1 MNNFC
6 WMLIGVII
14 GAILTQIVNYLRSA
28 HGTLKID
35 HSDSN
40 KDVYRLVIDDLEE
53 LSKKNYVFLEIDHN
67 ADLSQK

>member
-1 MNNFC
+1 MSNFL
-6 WMLIGVII
+6 WILIGVTI
-14 GAILTQIVNYLRSA
+14 GVILTQIVNNLRSA

>member
-1 MNNFC
+1 MNNFF

-14 GAILTQIVNYLRSA
+14 GAIIMQIVNYLISA
-28 HGTLKID
+28 HGILKID

-40 KDVYRLVIDDLEE
+40 KDVYRLVIDDLEDFY
-53 LSKKNYVFLEIDHN
+53 KKNYMFLEIDHN

>member
-1 MNNFC
+1 MSNFL
-6 WMLIGVII
+6 WILIGVTI
-14 GAILTQIVNYLRSA
+14 GVILTQIVNYLRSA

-53 LSKKNYVFLEIDHN
+53 LSKKSYVFLEIDHN

>member
-14 GAILTQIVNYLRSA
+14 GAILMQIVNYLRSA

-40 KDVYRLVIDDLEE
+40 KDVYRFVIDDLEE
-53 LSKKNYVFLEIDHN
+53 LSKKNYVFLEIDHD

>member
-1 MNNFC
+1 MSNFL
-6 WMLIGVII
+6 WILIGVTI
-14 GAILTQIVNYLRSA
+14 GVILTQIINYLWSA

-53 LSKKNYVFLEIDHN
+53 LSKKSYVFLEIDHN

>member
-1 MNNFC
+1 MSNFL
-6 WMLIGVII
+6 WILIGVTI
-14 GAILTQIVNYLRSA
+14 GVILTQIVNYLKSV

>member
-1 MNNFC
+1 MSNFL
-6 WMLIGVII
+6 WIFIGVTI
-14 GAILTQIVNYLRSA
+14 GVILTQIVNHLRSA

-53 LSKKNYVFLEIDHN
+53 LSKKNYVFLEIDHD

>member
-1 MNNFC
+1 MSNFL
-6 WMLIGVII
+6 WMLIGVAI
-14 GAILTQIVNYLRSA
+14 GVILTQIVNYLRSA

-53 LSKKNYVFLEIDHN
+53 LSKKSYVFLEIDHN

>member
-14 GAILTQIVNYLRSA
+14 GAILMQIVNYLISA

-40 KDVYRLVIDDLEE
+40 KDIYRFVIDDLEE
-53 LSKKNYVFLEIDHN
+53 LSKKSYVFLEIDHN

>member
-14 GAILTQIVNYLRSA
+14 GAILMQIVNYLISA

-40 KDVYRLVIDDLEE
+40 KDIYRLVIDDLEE

>member
-1 MNNFC
+1 MSNFL
-6 WMLIGVII
+6 WILIGVTI
-14 GAILTQIVNYLRSA
+14 GVILTQIANYLRSA

-53 LSKKNYVFLEIDHN
+53 LSKKNYVFLEIDHD

>member
-1 MNNFC
+1 MSNFL
-6 WMLIGVII
+6 WILIGITI
-14 GAILTQIVNYLRSA
+14 GVILTQIVNYLRSA

-35 HSDSN
+35 NSDSN
-40 KDVYRLVIDDLEE
+40 KDIYRLVIDDLEE

>member
-14 GAILTQIVNYLRSA
+14 GAILMQIVNYLISA

-35 HSDSN
+35 HSDFN